1 MARNYGLL
9 LDRSNR
15 QRYRGRKAECA
26 ERKVQKEALGGNER
40 MEIKITGKPEEIE
53 KLFNAI
59 GGSKE
64 QLIKIDAN
72 TAFLKKLKPMN
83 PKVYRR
89 KLEGVLKTNRSND
102 DNSDTKN

>member
-1 MARNYGLL
+1 
-9 LDRSNR
+9 
-15 QRYRGRKAECA
+15 
-26 ERKVQKEALGGNER
+26 

-53 KLFNAI
+53 KLYNAI

>member
-1 MARNYGLL
+1 
-9 LDRSNR
+9 
-15 QRYRGRKAECA
+15 
-26 ERKVQKEALGGNER
+26 
-40 MEIKITGKPEEIE
+40 MEIKITGKTEEMIC
-53 KLFNAI
+53 AI
-59 GGSKE
+59 GDFDSISKE